1 MVKKSKYNSD
11 FDDDFDFDDD
21 YDYDYDIEEEF
32 DDEPKKKKTKNKNK
46 NKTSKNFANK
56 TSKKKI
62 PTNSYDEEEDD
73 EESDEGYDKSTK
85 IKSVLKIGSMIVVP
99 IVTLVGG
106 VIIGTSIGSTET
118 PTTKT
123 EVKEVVKQDSLSE
136 SVSGIKDSQLNLLK
150 QQLANLKNERL
161 DLIQSKTGTTDVSK
175 FIDQKLLSV
184 AKLSDK
190 TSDKL
195 DKFFTKVLA
204 VKRFVKDDELETIKK
219 GMEEDVEDPT
229 NTLLYKLL
237 GDRSPSKELEKD
249 GIKAGTVFGYMIGYS
264 PSSKDDTIST
274 TTYAVEVPFVTISD
288 NDNKNYIAKY
298 IVTLDDSNDKI
309 VGIKY
314 QGYIKVGD
322 VDVYMNNITNQLKIA
337 ENFKK
342 ETEKKS
348 SDSDSEKSSDDKA
361 NKSSNEDS
369 KKESDNKS
377 NSNKVK
383 DDKSKKSS
391 DSDDKSSKSE
401 SSRKV

>member
-32 DDEPKKKKTKNKNK
+32 DDEPKKKKVKNK
-46 NKTSKNFANK
+46 NKTSKNFTNK

-73 EESDEGYDKSTK
+73 EESDEGYNKSTK

-118 PTTKT
+118 PTAKT